1 MLAPDQHLGPY
12 RLIARVGAGGMGEV
26 WRAEDTRLGRTVAI
40 KVLPPSVLADVEAT
54 ARLKREARTAAQLYH
69 PSIATIHSIEQD
81 GDHIFIVEEFVEG
94 ESLARVIKRGG
105 LSESEICRIARA
117 VADALAEAHA
127 KGIVH
132 RDIKPDNIIVAGNR
146 VKVLDFGIA
155 KQVGVVGAPASE
167 TPTAFVT
174 QQGMILGTIHY
185 MSPEQALGKTVDGR
199 TDVFSLG
206 VVLYEMA
213 TGRRP
218 FGGETITET
227 MTQIIRDEPAEP
239 VLVNPGIS
247 PGMNEIIQRC
257 LRKNVAERF
266 TAAEL
271 VTALDAQLGRA
282 KTAPYTNANAV
293 TASTPTLLTGSQVK
307 TVLEPAQPR
316 RRSAVPAV
324 IVVLV
329 IAIAAAAAVI
339 ATRRPEP
346 NPMPQTLTP
355 PKQQPGVSSTM
366 LVTAPPAVIEEQKPL
381 VFAAKPTTTHAA
393 ETAST
398 QAPTTTTQDVAST
411 PPVLEPVPAPQPPNE
426 PRADLLYATAMSEIL
441 GGDPQ
446 QARKT
451 LHRVL
456 KQDPHYAKAH
466 FRMGEIALLNRNLIP
481 ASEELNLALA
491 DSDRLDA
498 REQQLTRIGLALA
511 DRNRPEIQRLAEEI
525 WQQWPD
531 DPDLTRM
538 RATFPG
544 MFLEPRERFKPQR
557 RRGH

>member
-1 MLAPDQHLGPY
+1 MPSMLAPDQHLGPY

-26 WRAEDTRLGRTVAI
+26 WRAEDTRLGRIVAI

-94 ESLARVIKRGG
+94 ESLTRVIKRGG
-105 LSESEICRIARA
+105 LSESEICRIGRA
-117 VADALAEAHA
+117 VADALAEAHT

-155 KQVGVVGAPASE
+155 KQVGVVGAPSSE

-185 MSPEQALGKTVDGR
+185 MSPEQALGKTIDGR

-239 VLVNPGIS
+239 VSVNPGIS
-247 PGMNEIIQRC
+247 PTMNEIIQRC
-257 LRKNVAERF
+257 LRKNVVERF

-271 VTALDAQLGRA
+271 VTSLDAQLGRA
-282 KTAPYTNANAV
+282 KTAPYTNASANAV
-293 TASTPTLLTGSQVK
+293 TAATPTLLTGSQLK
-307 TVLEPAQPR
+307 TVLEPAQPH
-316 RRSAVPAV
+316 RRSALPAV
-324 IVVLV
+324 IIVLV
-329 IAIAAAAAVI
+329 IAIATAAGVI
-339 ATRRPEP
+339 ATHRSAPAP
-346 NPMPQTLTP
+346 VTQTVA
-355 PKQQPGVSSTM
+355 PKTVAPSTTSVS
-366 LVTAPPAVIEEQKPL
+366 VTAPPAVIEEQKP
-381 VFAAKPTTTHAA
+381 VVPAAKPATTPPAA
-393 ETAST
+393 IT
-398 QAPTTTTQDVAST
+398 QTTTQDVAST
-411 PPVLEPVPAPQPPNE
+411 PPAPEPVPAPQPANE
-426 PRADLLYATAMSEIL
+426 PRADALYATAMSELL
-441 GGDPQ
+441 GGDAQ

-466 FRMGEIALLNRNLIP
+466 FRMGEIALLNRNLVP
-481 ASEELNLALA
+481 ATEELNLALA

-498 REQQLTRIGLALA
+498 REQQLARVGLALA
-511 DRNRPEIQRLAEEI
+511 ERNRPEVQRLATDI
-525 WQQWPD
+525 WQQWPG
-531 DPDLTRM
+531 DPDLTRI

-544 MFLEPRERFKPQR
+544 MFLKLPRERGR
-557 RRGH
+557 RRLRP